1 MHIGI
6 DGRYTQDH
14 FSGIS
19 RYVVNLSQA
28 VVPPLGE
35 GE

>member
-6 DGRYTQDH
+6 DGRYIQDH

-19 RYVVNLSQA
+19 RYVVSLSQA
-28 VVPPLGE
+28 MVPLLGKDE
-35 GE
+35 